1 MRPRLQS
8 AASVRW
14 VTKGAAFVL
23 ACAALLAIFSE
34 APAGLDPRGC
44 SLERSL
50 VPPSFPA
57 HMFGYDLQGCD
68 LLVLTMA
75 GTRNSLLVGVL
86 ATILALAVAIPA
98 GTTAGF
104 GGGWLDG
111 LVGRLVDL
119 VTALPIILIGLVIL
133 SGLDD
138 RGVLLVAIVMAVA
151 AWPIYTRV
159 IRAATS
165 RESEQAHVDAA
176 RALGASR
183 FRLLVRHVIPGSIG
197 SVMAVIPATI
207 AFTIGAEALLSFL
220 GAGLQMP
227 DVSWGSLLAEAQRYI
242 RQAPHLMLPGLF
254 LLIVTGALVVVGE
267 AARVRLP
274 E

>member
-1 MRPRLQS
+1 MLG
-8 AASVRW
+8 AARARW
-14 VTKGAAFVL
+14 VTLGALAVLVAAVIIAFV
-23 ACAALLAIFSE
+23 AE
-34 APAGLDPRGC
+34 APAGLSPSGC
-44 SLERSL
+44 SLAESL
-50 VPPSFPA
+50 NPPSFPA
-57 HMFGYDLQGCD
+57 HLFGFDLQGCD
-68 LLVLTMA
+68 LLVLTLA
-75 GTRNSLLVGVL
+75 GTRNSLLVGAL
-86 ATILALAVAIPA
+86 ATLLALVFAIPF

-104 GGGWLDG
+104 AGGWFDG

-165 RESEQAHVDAA
+165 RESELAHVDAA
-176 RALGASR
+176 RAMGASR
-183 FRLLVRHVIPGSIG
+183 PRLLARHVVPGSLG
-197 SVMAVIPATI
+197 SVVAVIPATI

-220 GAGLQMP
+220 GAGLQLP
-227 DVSWGSLLAEAQRYI
+227 DVSWGVLLAEAQRYI
-242 RQAPHLMLPGLF
+242 RQAPHLMLPGVF
-254 LLIVTGALVVVGE
+254 LLIVTGALVVLGE

-274 E
+274 D